1 MKQKQLS
8 SVKLSIV
15 LFLLL
20 FVVHAVVYMTKN
32 MFSAAMASIVEV
44 GAMTKSQ
51 TGLISAVFWLIYGTF
66 QIIGG
71 FAADKY
77 SPFKLVLIGI
87 LSGIVSNAVIYC
99 NQSYG
104 VVMTVWCI
112 NAALQFGLWPGIFKI
127 TTTQIAP
134 AFRQTAIFWV
144 LLSTSTG
151 QAVSLLVA
159 SFVSNWVDNF
169 LISAISLGVFLVL
182 WVVIYK
188 LLERKMVEV
197 EVQARDTQAA
207 KDDTDMKSLM
217 QKSGIL
223 WVVLISLIATAI
235 STGLKTCAPTMLM
248 ESYGDLSAAVANRLS
263 VFLIVF
269 SVLGMVL
276 AGVFRKKVTS
286 NEMQAIC
293 TFIFLAM
300 PFVFMACTVGIWN
313 YWLILALLSGAII
326 FIQAMTP
333 FSNSYSAAR
342 FSGYG
347 RSGTISGILNGSA
360 AFGNVIATYVFPAMA
375 EKMPW
380 SYVVL
385 TWGIGCAVIIVIAIC
400 LYKKWTLFIHSKGGK

>member
-1 MKQKQLS
+1 MKQKQLAS
-8 SVKLSIV
+8 TKLSIA

-20 FVVHAVVYMTKN
+20 FVGHAVVYMTKN

-51 TGLISAVFWLIYGTF
+51 TGLISAVFWLVYGTF

-77 SPFKLVLIGI
+77 SPYKLVLIG
-87 LSGIVSNAVIYC
+87 LLGGIASNAVIYF
-99 NQSYG
+99 NQNYG

-127 TTTQIAP
+127 TTTQIVP
-134 AFRQTAIFWV
+134 SFRGTAIFWV
-144 LLSTSTG
+144 LLSTSAG
-151 QAVSLLVA
+151 QAISLLVA

-169 LISAISLGVFLVL
+169 LVSTIAPLVFLVL
-182 WVVIYK
+182 WVVGYK
-188 LLERKMVEV
+188 LLERHMVEV
-197 EVQARDTQAA
+197 EVQPSGTQAKQA
-207 KDDTDMKSLM
+207 DTDMKTLM
-217 QKSGIL
+217 QKSGVL
-223 WVVLISLIATAI
+223 WVVLISLVATAI

-248 ESYGDLSAAVANRLS
+248 ESYGELSAAVANRLS
-263 VFLIVF
+263 IFLILF
-269 SVLGMVL
+269 SVSGMVL
-276 AGVFRKKVTS
+276 AGGFRRKVTA
-286 NEMQAIC
+286 NEMQAIAI
-293 TFIFLAM
+293 FIFLAL
-300 PFVFMACTVGIWN
+300 PFLFMACTVGIWN

-347 RSGTISGILNGSA
+347 RSGTIAGILNGSA

-375 EKMPW
+375 EHLPW
-380 SYVVL
+380 SSVVL
-385 TWGIGCAVIIVIAIC
+385 TWGIGGVVIIAISVC
-400 LYKKWTLFIHSKGGK
+400 LYKKWTLFIHSVGGK

>member
-8 SVKLSIV
+8 SIKLSIV

-20 FVVHAVVYMTKN
+20 FVAHAVVYMTKN

-44 GAMTKSQ
+44 GAMTKLQ
-51 TGLISAVFWLIYGTF
+51 TGLISAVFWLVYGTF
-66 QIIGG
+66 QVIGG

-87 LSGIVSNAVIYC
+87 LSGIVSNTVIYF

-104 VVMTVWCI
+104 VVMVVWCI

-144 LLSTSTG
+144 LLSNSAG
-151 QAVSLLVA
+151 QAISLLVA
-159 SFVSNWVDNF
+159 SFVPNWMDNF
-169 LISAISLGVFLVL
+169 QISAVSLGVFLIL
-182 WVVIYK
+182 WVVVYK
-188 LLERKMVEV
+188 TLEKYMVEV
-197 EVQARDTQAA
+197 EPEQKTEVRA
-207 KDDTDMKSLM
+207 KDPTDMKTLM
-217 QKSGIL
+217 RKSGIL
-223 WVVLISLIATAI
+223 WVVVISLISTAI
-235 STGLKTCAPTMLM
+235 STGLKTSVPTMLM

-263 VFLIVF
+263 VFLILF
-269 SVLGMVL
+269 SVLGMFL
-276 AGVFRKKVTS
+276 AGGFRKKVTA

-293 TFIFLAM
+293 IFIFVTL
-300 PFVFMACTVGIWN
+300 PFLFMACTVGIWN
-313 YWLILALLSGAII
+313 YWIILALLSGAII
-326 FIQAMTP
+326 FIQAMAP

-347 RSGTISGILNGSA
+347 RGGTISGILNGSA

-375 EKMPW
+375 EHLPW
-380 SYVVL
+380 SAVVL
-385 TWGIGCAVIIVIAIC
+385 TWGIGSVVIIVIAIC
-400 LYKKWTLFIHSKGGK
+400 LYKKWTLFIHSEGGK